1 MSMSLAKVRSMKKR
15 LVLALS
21 LLLTMS
27 AGVSGCGSS
36 TSIASVNMVCAGVE
50 SYQSTKTF
58 ALMDAAE
65 GESAQDS
72 IDVTLGTQR
81 EAIGEENSVL
91 SIFDEYLSAMRKW
104 AMAVDQ
110 YQLEK
115 QTENLSTA
123 SEELENQIDVLASQ
137 CEAKGWNFE
146 DGWRS

>member
-1 MSMSLAKVRSMKKR
+1 MPLAKVRGMKKR

-21 LLLTMS
+21 LLLTIS

-36 TSIASVNMVCAGVE
+36 TSIGSVNMVCAGVE
-50 SYQSTKTF
+50 SYRSTKTF
-58 ALMDAAE
+58 ALMEAAE
-65 GESAQDS
+65 GGSAQDS
-72 IDVTLGTQR
+72 IDATLGTQR
-81 EAIGEENSVL
+81 EAIGEDNSVL
-91 SIFDEYLSAMRKW
+91 SIFDEYLSAMKKW

-123 SEELENQIDVLASQ
+123 SEELENQINVLASQ
-137 CEAKGWNFE
+137 CEAKGWKFE